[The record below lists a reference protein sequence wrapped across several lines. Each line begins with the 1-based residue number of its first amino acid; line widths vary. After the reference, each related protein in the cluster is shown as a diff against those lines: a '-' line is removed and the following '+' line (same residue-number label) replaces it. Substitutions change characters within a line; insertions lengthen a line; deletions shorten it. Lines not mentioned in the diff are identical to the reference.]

1 MKTHMFYPIKRPLL
15 ILLSAASLALSAC
28 GAAPPL
34 LATAPAGHLD
44 YPSILN
50 VTSPLE
56 EATDI
61 KSSLMSLIGVK
72 DGKRHSEP
80 ATNESQPHTPL
91 LASLI

>member
-1 MKTHMFYPIKRPLL
+1 MPDPIERVFFIL
-15 ILLSAASLALSAC
+15 ISAGSLALSAC

-50 VTSPLE
+50 VTTPAE

-72 DGKRHSEP
+72 AGKLRPET
-80 ATNESQPHTPL
+80 ATTESQTKALL